1 MEYPIIK
8 TQNYLLIVDESE
20 IKKCTYCYDEI
31 NKRLFFYEGPLR
43 YNYKRVVAH
52 LPLNN
57 SPILE
62 GVDLLPEIEEE
73 YHFTEEDLR
82 QAIISAHQIGLNK
95 CNYGEQ
101 MYNDIIQLIKLPKLP
116 IAFNL
121 EMEEIPAWS
130 EIWKPTTTTTPS
142 GQTQWVGE
150 YIFNKQ

>member
-62 GVDLLPEIEEE
+62 GVDLLPEINE
-73 YHFTEEDLR
+73 EEDLSEIIDTLSVNDNYK
-82 QAIISAHQIGLNK
+82 QAIYEGIQIGYKKAKEKYRFTEDDIRVAINRTY
-95 CNYGEQ
+95 NYVDGDGWSLD
-101 MYNDIIQLIKLPKLP
+101 YIKNDIIQSQYH
-116 IAFNL
+116 F
-121 EMEEIPAWS
+121 
-130 EIWKPTTTTTPS
+130 
-142 GQTQWVGE
+142 QCDQC
-150 YIFNKQ
+150 